1 MRPYRL
7 LTLSILSAVIVAGCA
22 AHGSAEPTVVQ
33 PGALIPQVV
42 QTGQQAGW
50 QSFYIPSPV
59 TSSLGN
65 STYTLVAGLD
75 GAIWGV
81 IDGGVI
87 RVDMSGHHKL
97 YALGSS
103 FNGPI
108 ANNYDADIFV
118 AGKYNGTYAI
128 AKISPDGDVKRLPI
142 PGSAAPVAMISG
154 SDGNLWMTRES
165 PTSVGR
171 LTPSGVYTDFGEGL
185 FDSLTGIIRG
195 ADKNLWVEGQRDYKP
210 YLARFE
216 VSDGSETTFTLPVL
230 SCWNCMTTTPDGTI
244 WIPQQGSGIYE
255 FDLYSQTGQMFGFA
269 GDDPSLIV
277 AGPNKR
283 IYYESDRH
291 YDVAV
296 CEYVIKLHGQR
307 TCLHIKAVHPRSVE
321 GMTVGPDG
329 QIWVAVGKHMDVAI
343 LHFIRTVPTSI
354 MVMSGSS
361 TALSVSERRSLIK
374 TFSVTSND
382 MGIAT
387 VSGSGESFSV
397 TGVSTGSTTLTVTD
411 GIGNSL
417 DLPVTVQ

>member
-1 MRPYRL
+1 MRSHRFVAL
-7 LTLSILSAVIVAGCA
+7 STLVAIFAAGCA
-22 AHGSAEPTVVQ
+22 AHDSAVPPVAQPEVV
-33 PGALIPQVV
+33 IPQVV
-42 QTGQQAGW
+42 QTGEQAGW

-65 STYTLVAGLD
+65 NTYTLVAGHD

-108 ANNYDADIFV
+108 ANNYDGDIFV
-118 AGKYNGTYAI
+118 AGMYNGTYAI
-128 AKISPDGDVKRLPI
+128 AKISPDGNVKRLPI
-142 PGSAAPVAMISG
+142 PGSAAPIAMISG

-185 FDSLTGIIRG
+185 FDSVTGIIHG
-195 ADKNLWVEGQRDYKP
+195 ADKNLWVEGQLAYKP
-210 YLARFE
+210 YLARFD
-216 VSDGSETTFTLPVL
+216 VSDGAETTFTLPVL
-230 SCWNCMTTTPDGTI
+230 SCWSCMTTTPDGTI

-255 FDLYSQTGQMFGFA
+255 FDLFSQTGQILGFA
-269 GDDPSLIV
+269 GDDPSLII

-296 CEYVIKLHGQR
+296 CEYVIKLPGQR
-307 TCLHIKAVHPRSVE
+307 RCLHIKAIHPRSVQ
-321 GMTVGPDG
+321 GMAVGPDG

-354 MVMSGSS
+354 VVMSGSS
-361 TALSVSERRSLIK
+361 TPLSVSERRSLIK
-374 TFSVTSND
+374 TFLVNSND
-382 MGIAT
+382 MSIAT

-417 DLPVTVQ
+417 DVPVTVQ